1 MFAASSGVDVPR
13 KQIKLSSAPFSMDP
27 SIPTMENS
35 YVPYSTIPVNAN
47 PSSMTHPPKGYYY
60 GQEIPYPMYMTQEGV
75 APLRGV
81 DPRLPFKPLQPQPYL
96 YYGQR
101 YYPVMQGQRSTAMLS
116 PYFNQSSF
124 PFVPPGPKP
133 GPKPGPL
140 LSPVSEVGKARGLN
154 NRRRSRSRRR
164 SRARRSRWVV
174 RGE

>member
-1 MFAASSGVDVPR
+1 MHPSAAWIRAS
-13 KQIKLSSAPFSMDP
+13 
-27 SIPTMENS
+27 
-35 YVPYSTIPVNAN
+35 
-47 PSSMTHPPKGYYY
+47 PSSPSSH
-60 GQEIPYPMYMTQEGV
+60 V
-75 APLRGV
+75 ASLVPSHAE
-81 DPRLPFKPLQPQPYL
+81 PYL

-101 YYPVMQGQRSTAMLS
+101 YYQVMQGQRSTAMLS

-140 LSPVSEVGKARGLN
+140 LSPVSEVGKAIGLN
-154 NRRRSRSRRR
+154 DRRRSRSRRR

>member
-1 MFAASSGVDVPR
+1 
-13 KQIKLSSAPFSMDP
+13 
-27 SIPTMENS
+27 
-35 YVPYSTIPVNAN
+35 
-47 PSSMTHPPKGYYY
+47 
-60 GQEIPYPMYMTQEGV
+60 MYMTQEGV

-81 DPRLPFKPLQPQPYL
+81 DPRLPFKPLQPRRFSRLLSHRALSLLRPAL
-96 YYGQR
+96 L
-101 YYPVMQGQRSTAMLS
+101 PVMQGQRSTAMLS

-154 NRRRSRSRRR
+154 DRRRSRSRRR

>member
-1 MFAASSGVDVPR
+1 MHPSAAWIRAS
-13 KQIKLSSAPFSMDP
+13 
-27 SIPTMENS
+27 
-35 YVPYSTIPVNAN
+35 
-47 PSSMTHPPKGYYY
+47 PSSPSSH
-60 GQEIPYPMYMTQEGV
+60 V
-75 APLRGV
+75 ASLVPSHTE
-81 DPRLPFKPLQPQPYL
+81 PYL

-101 YYPVMQGQRSTAMLS
+101 YYPVMKGQRSTAMLS

-140 LSPVSEVGKARGLN
+140 LSPVSEVGKAIGLN
-154 NRRRSRSRRR
+154 DRRRSRSRRR

>member
-1 MFAASSGVDVPR
+1 MHPSAAWIRAS
-13 KQIKLSSAPFSMDP
+13 
-27 SIPTMENS
+27 
-35 YVPYSTIPVNAN
+35 
-47 PSSMTHPPKGYYY
+47 PSSPSSH
-60 GQEIPYPMYMTQEGV
+60 V
-75 APLRGV
+75 ASLVPSHAE
-81 DPRLPFKPLQPQPYL
+81 PYL

-133 GPKPGPL
+133 GPL
-140 LSPVSEVGKARGLN
+140 LSPVSEVGKAIGLN
-154 NRRRSRSRRR
+154 DRRRSRSRRR